1 MAVTES
7 VWWSEWWGWM
17 VLWLVAAAGLLAL
30 VGGAV
35 TGLVRRVRRERRER
49 AVPLPSLSPIYLDS
63 EAVMDHYKFGNHT
76 EALTKAVEERRSLT
90 AGIMASLPFASWLSA
105 NRGRTKEVFVSY
117 VQESEP
123 ISVVGLL
130 LSVFRRED
138 ALVDVQLLPDA
149 VHVTPNAA
157 LTAQLD
163 RGDGTV
169 DDLVTLT
176 EIHDFVMVGG
186 RFKAESVSGRT
197 LVMRA
202 AYSDGERTAHLRV
215 KMRREG
221 VLAPGKKLPEG
232 QFRAICLGKV
242 TSWDPQTQETLL
254 ERPIAVFH

>member
-7 VWWSEWWGWM
+7 VWWSEWWDWM
-17 VLWLVAAAGLLAL
+17 VLWLVAAAGVLTLL
-30 VGGAV
+30 GGA
-35 TGLVRRVRRERRER
+35 LARFLRRVRRVRRERS
-49 AVPLPSLSPIYLDS
+49 VPLPALSPIYLDS

-90 AGIMASLPFASWLSA
+90 AGIIASLPFISWLSA
-105 NRGRTKEVFVSY
+105 SRESTKEVFVSY
-117 VQESEP
+117 VKESEP

-138 ALVDVQLLPDA
+138 ALVDVQLLSDG

-157 LTAQLD
+157 LTAQLAH
-163 RGDGTV
+163 GDETG
-169 DDLVTLT
+169 DDFVTLT
-176 EIHDFVMVGG
+176 EIHDFVMVRG
-186 RFKAESVSGRT
+186 RFKAESVSHET

-202 AYSDGERTAHLRV
+202 AYGDGERTAHLRV
-215 KMRREG
+215 KLRREG
-221 VLAPGKKLPEG
+221 VLAPGRDLPEG

-242 TSWDPQTQETLL
+242 TSWDPRTRETLL